1 MRRVR
6 AEGLWDA
13 PRWGAWEQLRHRTLP
28 ATQGRAD
35 LGCPRRG
42 GSRDVASPVPRC
54 LCRCAPAVELGA
66 QRADGERQMEL
77 VLCDVV
83 PAWLFGV
90 GWRAA
95 GTEEVGR
102 EAPVSGGDGGR
113 TRRTPAPSQDLAVLP
128 TPRPPSL
135 GSRRFCWAFTRA
147 YPRSRRERVL
157 PRGVQGDPCSLSR
170 FVVSGK

>member
-1 MRRVR
+1 MHRGGVR
-6 AEGLWDA
+6 GSS
-13 PRWGAWEQLRHRTLP
+13 
-28 ATQGRAD
+28 
-35 LGCPRRG
+35 LGTGPSLPRRAG
-42 GSRDVASPVPRC
+42 RTWAAPGVGAAVTWHHRSVPRC

-90 GWRAA
+90 GWRVV

-157 PRGVQGDPCSLSR
+157 PRGLQGDPCSLSR